1 MSCRQGAAAKPVL
14 HGLCR
19 HRLPCINYFSRE
31 DPGTDEWMTKN
42 IRKLPLK
49 CGSCCSP
56 LTKYWW
62 EYAAVLIVTEW
73 MAIRNWYCVGLRN
86 KNSREKFLCREMEN
100 IWEQRGNP
108 KIFQSVWEIAE
119 RVSLTSLCC
128 RTFSE
133 GWERGINLVKFLQ
146 HTHK

>member
-31 DPGTDEWMTKN
+31 DPWTDEWMTKH

-56 LTKYWW
+56 LIKYWW

-86 KNSREKFLCREMEN
+86 KNSREKFLCREMKN
-100 IWEQRGNP
+100 IESRKETQDLP
-108 KIFQSVWEIAE
+108 KCMEDSWKGQFDFFVLQNFFLKGE
-119 RVSLTSLCC
+119 R
-128 RTFSE
+128 E
-133 GWERGINLVKFLQ
+133 INLVKFLQ